1 MKPKRPNPLQAR
13 VLITEVAPDADQI
26 VQQLTKDPARQ
37 SGAVRQLI
45 KLSARLLEVRPVIQK
60 TKQNAESRKRSIEK
74 HLNESRRQNA
84 QRRKL
89 IAFDIAARL
98 MQQDR
103 TLRTPRK
110 KANWQGVYGSGGQG
124 TSLLR
129 HIFATSVAG
138 LPKNN

>member
-1 MKPKRPNPLQAR
+1 MKKRK
-13 VLITEVAPDADQI
+13 ITEQEWEEFTLMAIRSVDYPWN
-26 VQQLTKDPARQ
+26 LTLEGWYQ
-37 SGAVRQLI
+37 AV
-45 KLSARLLEVRPVIQK
+45 KAEPVIEK

-84 QRRKL
+84 QRRKS

-110 KANWQGVYGSGGQG
+110 KSELARRIRTQWPRGEPPPPHLQN
-124 TSLLR
+124 LR
-129 HIFATSVAG
+129 RWLTE
-138 LPKNN
+138 K

>member
-1 MKPKRPNPLQAR
+1 MKKRK
-13 VLITEVAPDADQI
+13 ITEQEWEEFTLMAIRSVDYPWN
-26 VQQLTKDPARQ
+26 LTLEGWYQ
-37 SGAVRQLI
+37 AV
-45 KLSARLLEVRPVIQK
+45 KAEPVIEK

-84 QRRKL
+84 QRRKS

-110 KANWQGVYGSGGQG
+110 KSELARRIRMQWPRNEPPPPHPRN
-124 TSLLR
+124 LR
-129 HIFATSVAG
+129 RWLT
-138 LPKNN
+138 KK

>member
-1 MKPKRPNPLQAR
+1 MKLKRPNPLQAR

-26 VQQLTKDPARQ
+26 VQQLTKDPARL

-110 KANWQGVYGSGGQG
+110 KSELARRIRERWPRNEPS
-124 TSLLR
+124 TPHLR
-129 HIFATSVAG
+129 NLRRWLTE
-138 LPKNN
+138 K

>member
-26 VQQLTKDPARQ
+26 VQQLTKDPARL

-84 QRRKL
+84 QRRKS

-110 KANWQGVYGSGGQG
+110 KSELARRIRTQWPRNEPPPPHPRN
-124 TSLLR
+124 LR
-129 HIFATSVAG
+129 RWLT
-138 LPKNN
+138 KK